1 MIFKTRRKSSLMIT
15 VTIILLLF
23 IGMSGLYSGYIA
35 VILQDDA
42 QIINKLGLI
51 RGSVQRL
58 VQLELVHIQDHDL
71 IKQVDG
77 LLDECSIAE
86 VVGPSFPE
94 LQVNWDKVK
103 QNIWRYRQ
111 NPSELNAEELIDSS
125 EVFWSISNSA
135 VFVAQRLSE
144 KKLRNFKILMVLFV
158 ISWCL
163 TALILTWLKHYVRDS
178 LELFANFDS
187 LTKAANRAL
196 YSRILEKECERAS
209 KKPQYLSLLMFDID
223 HFKEIND
230 TYGHSVGDYVLRK
243 AARVVQKN
251 VRKDDVLA
259 RIGGEE
265 FAVIAPNTSV
275 QEAVMLGEKLRK
287 VIEETPMGKA
297 GSITVSVGVAE
308 FKQGDSP
315 STLFERA
322 DAALYKAKEHG
333 RNQTEW
339 VTS

>member
-103 QNIWRYRQ
+103 QNI
-111 NPSELNAEELIDSS
+111 
-125 EVFWSISNSA
+125 
-135 VFVAQRLSE
+135 
-144 KKLRNFKILMVLFV
+144 
-158 ISWCL
+158 
-163 TALILTWLKHYVRDS
+163 
-178 LELFANFDS
+178 
-187 LTKAANRAL
+187 
-196 YSRILEKECERAS
+196 
-209 KKPQYLSLLMFDID
+209 
-223 HFKEIND
+223 
-230 TYGHSVGDYVLRK
+230 
-243 AARVVQKN
+243 
-251 VRKDDVLA
+251 
-259 RIGGEE
+259 
-265 FAVIAPNTSV
+265 
-275 QEAVMLGEKLRK
+275 
-287 VIEETPMGKA
+287 
-297 GSITVSVGVAE
+297 
-308 FKQGDSP
+308 
-315 STLFERA
+315 
-322 DAALYKAKEHG
+322 
-333 RNQTEW
+333 
-339 VTS
+339 